1 VVLVWVCTCATVET
15 AKARH
20 KVTDASIKL
29 FLITLPEFIVIPP
42 L

>member
-1 VVLVWVCTCATVET
+1 VLVWVCTCATVET

-20 KVTDASIKL
+20 NVTDASIKL

-42 L
+42 V